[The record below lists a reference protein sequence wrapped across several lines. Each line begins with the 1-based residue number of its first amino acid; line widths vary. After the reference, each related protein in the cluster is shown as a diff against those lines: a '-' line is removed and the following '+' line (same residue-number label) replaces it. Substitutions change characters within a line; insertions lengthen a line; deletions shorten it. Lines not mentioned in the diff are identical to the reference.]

1 MKVFAFSGDG
11 KYVKIGET
19 NETAQWYTITSAVKN
34 FIKNINKGDEVEI
47 RATKNSVGKLELQFI
62 NVTKKAS
69 DSGSVSRYGKSP
81 EEQESIKRQAIGHMV
96 SRTLIALQGQLDVNN
111 IQKVAEELYKKYQ
124 ELVG

>member
-11 KYVKIGET
+11 KYIKIGET
-19 NETAQWYTITSAVKN
+19 NETAQWYAITSAVKN
-34 FIKNINKGDEVEI
+34 FIKNISKGDEVEV

-69 DSGSVSRYGKSP
+69 DSGFAPRYGKTP

-96 SRTLIALQGQLDVNN
+96 SRSLIALQGQVDVNN